1 MIIFGIDLLIS
12 NTIIFRLVTAL
23 IIQGIRLVKGG
34 NTIYLGAI
42 ISVVE
47 MIYPAGGMTYPAE
60 GMIHPAERMT
70 HPAEGMTHSAEEM
83 TYPAEGMIHPAEGM
97 THPAEE
103 MMI

>member
-60 GMIHPAERMT
+60 RMT